1 MKLSSLKTITVFLV
15 ALIISSSA
23 YSAGQEFNSATV
35 DQLDEA
41 LKTEFSPC
49 SPEKNQN
56 KTEQDTTITS
66 VILSSDIDLTEG
78 EMIKSSGGGQA
89 IVDSYDSKTKILKY
103 HQTADTGF
111 MLLSIGEIITD
122 SNSTASIIIGIPKE
136 KIVPCFERIVSID
149 EDAREMI
156 YISLASLNDVLL
168 KLQTL
173 LDKQRDKATSS
184 LALLQEKLIQE
195 ELAAFE
201 AQLEAEL
208 AAQQMMAEMIAEE
221 VLTKRLA
228 EFQAKLEAEKAA
240 AAASTAAYQS
250 KVEYEKK
257 VAQLMDQLALEKE
270 LAAFEAQLE
279 AELAAQQ
286 MMAEMIAEEVLTK
299 RLAEFQAKLEAEKA
313 AAAASTAAYQS
324 KIAYESKVN
333 KIMEDL
339 ARELELAKE
348 LGEFESQLAEELVE
362 QATARLEEEIVV
374 GAISGEIVTVAGH
387 KSCKDTLNLSSQNIV
402 LFKLSLS
409 GDYLYNVGPINQF
422 GTEFSANRWDKYI
435 SCIGSYNE

>member
-250 KVEYEKK
+250 K
-257 VAQLMDQLALEKE
+257 
-270 LAAFEAQLE
+270 
-279 AELAAQQ
+279 
-286 MMAEMIAEEVLTK
+286 
-299 RLAEFQAKLEAEKA
+299 
-313 AAAASTAAYQS
+313 
-324 KIAYESKVN
+324 IAYESKVN